1 MNLQQVHL
9 GIVTTKGINMK
20 KETIKKGNKTISIY
34 ELKVDAKTIKDVLT
48 DIQKSYLNKV
58 ITIKVES

>member
-1 MNLQQVHL
+1 
-9 GIVTTKGINMK
+9 MK
-20 KETIKKGNKTISIY
+20 KETIKKGNKITSIY
-34 ELKVDAKTIKDVLT
+34 ELKVQASTVKEVLN

>member
-1 MNLQQVHL
+1 
-9 GIVTTKGINMK
+9 MK
-20 KETIKKGNKTISIY
+20 KETIKKGNKITSIY
-34 ELKVDAKTIKDVLT
+34 ELKVDAKAIKDVLT